1 MELNENECAKCRKKI
16 RVQKN
21 YDKENMLY
29 SKGNMDWSTIV
40 KLIEWR
46 EDFL

>member
-1 MELNENECAKCRKKI
+1 MELNKIECAKCRKKI
-16 RVQKN
+16 CEQKN
-21 YDKENMLY
+21 YAKENMLY
-29 SKGNMDWSTIV
+29 SNGNLDWSTIV